1 MSSLW
6 VSIQGSMIKQ
16 FGQENPNFMQFFR
29 VVNCKSCSHKD
40 LFKTRTLTAMIY
52 SYSGGVVIITRTDV
66 KWTLTG
72 TLVNYYV
79 WSH

>member
-1 MSSLW
+1 MRLKLELSLAIY
-6 VSIQGSMIKQ
+6 VT
-16 FGQENPNFMQFFR
+16 R
-29 VVNCKSCSHKD
+29 VVTCKSRSNKY

-79 WSH
+79 WSHKPIIKVWIAKG